1 MSVRKSINKMLQKY
15 GSAVTVKDKFGS
27 FESKAIIQPLMY
39 KNKMYLGG
47 SELSAGYY
55 DAGHY
60 LMIAPS
66 RDFIRDYRSTVITC
80 GKESYTIKRSES
92 ISAGEEDLYVWA
104 VLTTYSPPME
114 DDYAET
120 AEYT

>member
-1 MSVRKSINKMLQKY
+1 MSIQKNISKMLQKY
-15 GSAVTVKDKFGS
+15 GSDVTVKDKLGS
-27 FESKAIIQPLMY
+27 FEIKAIIQPLMY

-60 LMIAPS
+60 LMIAS
-66 RDFIRDYRSTVITC
+66 CSDFVRDYRSAVITC
-80 GKESYTIKRSES
+80 NSESYTIKRSERVHL
-92 ISAGEEDLYVWA
+92 GEDDLYIWA

-114 DDYAET
+114 DDYA
-120 AEYT
+120 